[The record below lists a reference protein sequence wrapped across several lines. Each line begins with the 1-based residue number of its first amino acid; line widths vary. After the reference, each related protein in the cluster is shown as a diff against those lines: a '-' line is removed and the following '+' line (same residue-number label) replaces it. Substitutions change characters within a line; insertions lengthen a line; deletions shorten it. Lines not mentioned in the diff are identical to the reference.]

1 MNNRVD
7 IKIDNLL
14 ELAETQSLL
23 SIAKDYGY
31 SYATLYRRVKEIRE
45 AQESSKKEELER
57 VKKIKPISKSSI
69 KLVNRVSFE
78 SCFIDVVDN
87 IDIENDLYLYNKE
100 DVSKRIKIDSFDFSL
115 SKHEKETT
123 KELHIGYNEYK
134 LACDFKEVILT
145 NLTIENMDAMIIE
158 SDDFWFECVVSKEI
172 DFSKK
177 CFLQNEGKRAD
188 ITSLISKIKERIV
201 FHKLAI
207 DYSARTI
214 FVSNDLMKR
223 IINMFSI
230 VNRKTPILIT
240 N

>member
-78 SCFIDVVDN
+78 SCFIDIMDN

-100 DVSKRIKIDSFDFSL
+100 DVSKRIKIDSFDFNL
-115 SKHEKETT
+115 SKNEGEVN
-123 KELHIGYNEYK
+123 KELHIGYDEYK
-134 LACDFKEVILT
+134 LASDFKEIILT
-145 NLTIENMDAMIIE
+145 NLTIEKRQTIIIE
-158 SDDFWFECVVSKEI
+158 SDEQWIECVVSKNI

-188 ITSLISKIKERIV
+188 ITSLIPKIQERIV
-201 FHKLAI
+201 FHKLGI
-207 DYSARTI
+207 DYSARAI
-214 FVSNDLMKR
+214 FVSNELMRR
-223 IINMFSI
+223 IVYLFII
-230 VNRKTPILIT
+230 VDRTTPILIT